1 MMSEWFIMIEI
12 AINLAMDMCECVFAI
27 KVKRKQP
34 IERKL

>member
-12 AINLAMDMCECVFAI
+12 AINLAIDMCVFAI